1 MTWKETM
8 KTFEKTWK
16 TEYQGIEIEVHN
28 FWSFEKSGETV
39 HINGRKVHW
48 NEVVMSSKPS
58 SVAGKWLEFEENG
71 VRITVKM
78 GSAWHLLGTA
88 CQILI
93 NGKHH
98 YGNRV
103 VLFAKKPEP
112 AV

>member
-1 MTWKETM
+1 M

-16 TEYQGIEIEVHN
+16 TAYRGIEIEVHN
-28 FWSFEKSGETV
+28 FWNFEKSGETIY
-39 HINGRKVHW
+39 INGRKVHGR
-48 NEVVMSSKPS
+48 EVAMASAKLS
-58 SVAGKWLEFEENG
+58 SVAGLWLEYEENG
-71 VRITVKM
+71 VSITVKI
-78 GSAWHLLGTA
+78 GTAWHLLGTA

-103 VLFAKKPEP
+103 VLFAKKPEQ